1 MSTLSFEK
9 IEVSHLRNKLS
20 YIILAL
26 IVSIGLV
33 TVVSLTAED
42 VGEDVSL
49 GLDLQ
54 GGFEVLY
61 EVEPLNEGDEIDD
74 TAVTSTASTL
84 DSRVNVL
91 GVSEPNIQIE
101 EGNRI
106 RVQLA
111 GVEDQTEARELL
123 STQAELTIRDVEDNL
138 LLSGADL
145 VEGGASQNFDEFNNA
160 IVSLELRDAEQFRDI
175 TEEISERPPGENLMV
190 IWMDF
195 VEGEDSFI
203 EEAQTE
209 DPKFIS
215 APTVSEPIYSTEVM
229 ISGGFE
235 GQEGVE
241 RAQNI
246 AALLNSGS
254 LPVQL
259 TEVYSTSVGAQF
271 GEQALQETVLAGLI
285 GVVLVFIYMIGFY
298 RLPGL
303 VATVTLIVYIY
314 LTVLGFNMINGV
326 LTLPGIAALILGVG
340 MAVDANII
348 LYERLKDELRIGRN
362 IKTAYKKAAQNSI
375 WTILDANITTLIA
388 GLVLFAFGTSSVKGF
403 ATMLILSIVMSFVT
417 AVFLTRVLMRLIIH
431 SGYLNDKLWLFGI
444 REKDRFKLSEGKDIE
459 DLKTP
464 WDRFD
469 FVKHTKKYFIFSG
482 VLLLLGLGSLAV
494 FNLNLGVDFTSG
506 TRADIETTDEA
517 GVDEVEATLAELG
530 TPPDSI
536 TTSGENIVVARYT
549 VDLPQDEVT
558 MLQDTFEEMYGTVPM
573 ISTVSPTIGQE
584 LVRNAILALLIASAG
599 IIVYASIR
607 FEWRMALPAVIALMH
622 DVFIMVALFSILRIE
637 VNITFIAA
645 VLTIVGYSIND
656 TIVTLD
662 RIRENLRKIKVIRS
676 EETIDMI
683 INRSLRQTATR
694 SINTVLT
701 VALVV
706 LLLVMF
712 GSSSIFGFSLGL
724 LIGLVSGVYSSFFIA
739 IQLWGVLKKR
749 QLRKNDGELVVYE
762 DSKTNDEKIL
772 V

>member
-1 MSTLSFEK
+1 M
-9 IEVSHLRNKLS
+9 RNKLS
-20 YIILAL
+20 YIIIAL

-33 TVVSLTAED
+33 TVVSLTADD

-61 EVEPLNEGDEIDD
+61 EVEPLNEGDEIDE
-74 TAVTSTASTL
+74 TAVSSTASTL

-123 STQAELTIRDVEDNL
+123 STQAELTIRDVDDEL

-160 IVSLELRDAEQFRDI
+160 IVSLELRDAEHFRDI
-175 TEEISERPPGENLMV
+175 TEEISERPPGENMMV

-195 VEGEDSFI
+195 VEGEDSF
-203 EEAQTE
+203 EEEIQKE

-246 AALLNSGS
+246 AALLNSGA

-271 GEQALQETVLAGLI
+271 GEQALQETIFAGLI
-285 GVVLVFIYMIGFY
+285 GIMLVFIYMIGFY

-314 LTVLGFNMINGV
+314 LTVFGFNMINGV

-348 LYERLKDELRIGRN
+348 LYERLKDEVRIGRK

-403 ATMLILSIVMSFVT
+403 ATMLILSIIMSFVT
-417 AVFLTRVLMRLIIH
+417 AVFLTRVLMRLVIH
-431 SGYLNDKLWLFGI
+431 SGYLNDKLWLFGV
-444 REKDRFKLSEGKDIE
+444 REKDRYKLSEGKDIE
-459 DLKTP
+459 DLSTP

-469 FVKHTKKYFIFSG
+469 FVGHMKKFFLLSG
-482 VLLLLGLGSLAV
+482 ILLLLGLGALAA

-506 TRADIETTDEA
+506 TRADIETTEEA
-517 GVDEVEATLAELG
+517 GVDEAEDTLVELG
-530 TPPDSI
+530 IPPDSI
-536 TTSGENIVVARYT
+536 TTSGDDIVVARYT
-549 VDLPQDEVT
+549 ADLSQDEVT
-558 MLQDTFEEMYGTVPM
+558 AMQDTFEEMYGVVPM
-573 ISTVSPTIGQE
+573 TSTVSPVIGQE
-584 LVRNAILALLIASAG
+584 LVQNAIMALLIASIG
-599 IIVYASIR
+599 IILYASIR

-622 DVFIMVALFSILRIE
+622 DVFIMVAMFSILRIE
-637 VNITFIAA
+637 VDITFVAA

-662 RIRENLRKIKVIRS
+662 RVRENLRKVKVIRS
-676 EETIDMI
+676 EETIDMV

-706 LLLVMF
+706 LLLVAL
-712 GSSSIFGFSLGL
+712 GSNSIFGFSLGL

-749 QLRKNDGELVVYE
+749 QLRKNNGELVVHE
-762 DSKTNDEKIL
+762 EEKSNDEKIL

>member
-1 MSTLSFEK
+1 M
-9 IEVSHLRNKLS
+9 RNKLS
-20 YIILAL
+20 YIIIALA
-26 IVSIGLV
+26 VGIGLL
-33 TVVSLTAED
+33 TVVALTADD
-42 VGEDVSL
+42 VGEDVNL

-61 EVEPLNEGDEIDD
+61 EVEPLNEGDEIDE
-74 TAVTSTASTL
+74 TAVSSTASTL

-123 STQAELTIRDVEDNL
+123 STQAELTIRDVEDNV
-138 LLSGADL
+138 LLSGSDL

-160 IVSLELRDAEQFRDI
+160 MVTLELQSAEKFREI
-175 TEEISERPPGENLMV
+175 TEEISDRPEGENLMV

-195 VEGEDSFI
+195 VEGEDSFA
-203 EEAQTE
+203 EEAQKE
-209 DPKFIS
+209 NPKFVS
-215 APTVSEPIYSTEVM
+215 APTVSAPINSNEVM

-246 AALLNSGS
+246 ASLLNSGS
-254 LPVQL
+254 LPVEL
-259 TEVYSTSVGAQF
+259 NEVYSTSVGAQF
-271 GEQALQETVLAGLI
+271 GEQALQETVLAGAI
-285 GVVLVFIYMIGFY
+285 GIALVFIFMVAFY
-298 RLPGL
+298 RLPG
-303 VATVTLIVYIY
+303 VIATVTLFIYIY
-314 LTVLGFNMINGV
+314 LTVFGFNMINGV

-348 LYERLKDELRIGRN
+348 LYERLKDELRIGRS
-362 IKTAYKKAAQNSI
+362 IKKAYKKAAQSSI
-375 WTILDANITTLIA
+375 WTILDANITTMIA

-417 AVFLTRVLMRLIIH
+417 AVFLTRVLMRLVIH
-431 SGYLNDKLWLFGI
+431 SGYMNDKLWFFGI
-444 REKDRFKLSEGKDIE
+444 KEKNRYKLSEGKDIE
-459 DLKTP
+459 DLTTP

-469 FVKHTKKYFIFSG
+469 FVKHTKKFFAFSIALLILG
-482 VLLLLGLGSLAV
+482 VGALAV

-506 TRADIETTDEA
+506 TRADIEISDEA
-517 GVDEVEATLAELG
+517 GVDDVESTLEELG
-530 TPPDSI
+530 IAPESI
-536 TTSGENIVVARYT
+536 TTSGDNTVVARYT
-549 VDLPQDEVT
+549 SDLSQDEVT
-558 MLQDTFEEMYGTVPM
+558 SMQDTFNEMYGATPM
-573 ISTVSPTIGQE
+573 ISTVSPVIGKE
-584 LVRNAILALLIASAG
+584 LVQNAMLALIIASFG
-599 IIVYASIR
+599 IIAYATIR

-622 DVFIMVALFSILRIE
+622 DVFIMVAVFSIFRIE
-637 VNITFIAA
+637 MDITIIAA

-656 TIVTLD
+656 TIVTFD
-662 RIRENLRKIKVIRS
+662 RIRENLRKVKVIKR

-701 VALVV
+701 VVIVV
-706 LLLVMF
+706 LLLVTF

-724 LIGLVSGVYSSFFIA
+724 LIGLISGVYSSFFIA

-749 QLRKNDGELVVYE
+749 ELRKNDGELVVYE
-762 DSKTNDEKIL
+762 DTKTNDEKIL

>member
-1 MSTLSFEK
+1 M
-9 IEVSHLRNKLS
+9 
-20 YIILAL
+20 IIALA
-26 IVSIGLV
+26 VSIGLI
-33 TVVSLTAED
+33 TVVALTAED
-42 VGEDVSL
+42 VGDDVNL

-74 TAVTSTASTL
+74 TAVSSTASTL

-123 STQAELTIRDVEDNL
+123 STQAELTIRDVEDNV
-138 LLSGADL
+138 LLSGSDL

-160 IVSLELRDAEQFRDI
+160 MVTLELQSAEKFREV
-175 TEEISERPPGENLMV
+175 TEEISERPQGENLMV

-195 VEGEDSFI
+195 VEGEDSFAA
-203 EEAQTE
+203 EAQKE
-209 DPKFIS
+209 NPKFVS
-215 APTVSEPIYSTEVM
+215 APTVSEPINSSEVM

-246 AALLNSGS
+246 ASLLNSGS
-254 LPVQL
+254 LPVEL
-259 TEVYSTSVGAQF
+259 SEVYSTSVGAQF
-271 GEQALQETVLAGLI
+271 GEQALQETIFAGAI
-285 GVVLVFIYMIGFY
+285 GIALVFIFMIAFY

-303 VATVTLIVYIY
+303 VATVTLFVYIY
-314 LTVLGFNMINGV
+314 LTVFGFNMINGV

-348 LYERLKDELRIGRN
+348 LYERLKDELRVGRS
-362 IKTAYKKAAQNSI
+362 IKKAYKKAAQNSI

-431 SGYLNDKLWLFGI
+431 SGYLNDKLALFGI
-444 REKDRFKLSEGKDIE
+444 KEKNRYKLSEGKDIE
-459 DLKTP
+459 DLTTP

-469 FVKHTKKYFIFSG
+469 FVRHTKKFFAFSIT
-482 VLLLLGLGSLAV
+482 LLILGAGALAV

-506 TRADIETTDEA
+506 TRADIEISDEA
-517 GVDEVEATLAELG
+517 DVDEVEDTLSELG
-530 TPPDSI
+530 IPPESI
-536 TTSGENIVVARYT
+536 TTSGENTVVARYT
-549 VDLPQDEVT
+549 TDLAQDEVT
-558 MLQDTFEEMYGTVPM
+558 TMQDTFNEMYGATPM
-573 ISTVSPTIGQE
+573 ISTVSPVIGKE
-584 LVRNAILALLIASAG
+584 LAQNAALALLIASLG
-599 IIVYASIR
+599 IIAYATIR
-607 FEWRMALPAVIALMH
+607 FEWRMALPAVLALMH
-622 DVFIMVALFSILRIE
+622 DVFIMIAVFSIFRIE
-637 VNITFIAA
+637 VDITIIAA

-662 RIRENLRKIKVIRS
+662 RIRENLRKIKVIKS
-676 EETIDMI
+676 EETVDLI

-701 VALVV
+701 VVIVV

-712 GSSSIFGFSLGL
+712 GSSAIFGFSLGL

-749 QLRKNDGELVVYE
+749 QLRKNGGELVVYE
-762 DSKTNDEKIL
+762 ETKTNDEKIL

>member
-1 MSTLSFEK
+1 M
-9 IEVSHLRNKLS
+9 RNKLS
-20 YIILAL
+20 YIIIALA
-26 IVSIGLV
+26 VGIGLL
-33 TVVSLTAED
+33 TVVALTADD
-42 VGEDVSL
+42 VGEDVNL

-61 EVEPLNEGDEIDD
+61 EVEPLNEGDEIDE
-74 TAVTSTASTL
+74 TAVSSTASTL

-123 STQAELTIRDVEDNL
+123 STQAELTIRDVEDNV
-138 LLSGADL
+138 LLSGSDL

-160 IVSLELRDAEQFRDI
+160 MVTLELQSAEKFREI
-175 TEEISERPPGENLMV
+175 TEEISDRPEGENLMV

-195 VEGEDSFI
+195 VEGEDSFA
-203 EEAQTE
+203 EEAQKE
-209 DPKFIS
+209 NPKFVS
-215 APTVSEPIYSTEVM
+215 APTVSAPINSNEVM

-246 AALLNSGS
+246 ASLLNSGS
-254 LPVQL
+254 LPVEL
-259 TEVYSTSVGAQF
+259 NEVYSTSVGAQF
-271 GEQALQETVLAGLI
+271 GEQALQETVLAGAI
-285 GVVLVFIYMIGFY
+285 GIALVFIFMVAFY
-298 RLPGL
+298 RLPG
-303 VATVTLIVYIY
+303 VIATVTLFIYIY
-314 LTVLGFNMINGV
+314 LTVFGFNMINGV

-348 LYERLKDELRIGRN
+348 LYERLKDELRIGRS
-362 IKTAYKKAAQNSI
+362 IKKAYKKAAQSSI
-375 WTILDANITTLIA
+375 WTILDANITTMIA

-417 AVFLTRVLMRLIIH
+417 AVFLTRVLMKLVIH
-431 SGYLNDKLWLFGI
+431 SGYMNDKLWFFGI
-444 REKDRFKLSEGKDIE
+444 KEKNRYKLSEGKDIE
-459 DLKTP
+459 DLATP

-469 FVKHTKKYFIFSG
+469 FVKHTKKFFVFSI
-482 VLLLLGLGSLAV
+482 VLLILGVGALAV

-506 TRADIETTDEA
+506 TRADIEISDEA
-517 GVDEVEATLAELG
+517 GVDDVESTLEELG
-530 TPPDSI
+530 IAPESI
-536 TTSGENIVVARYT
+536 TTSGDNTVVARYT
-549 VDLPQDEVT
+549 SDLSQDEVT
-558 MLQDTFEEMYGTVPM
+558 SMQDTFNEMYGATPM
-573 ISTVSPTIGQE
+573 ISTVSPVIGKE
-584 LVRNAILALLIASAG
+584 LVQNAMLALIIASFG
-599 IIVYASIR
+599 IIAYATIR

-622 DVFIMVALFSILRIE
+622 DVFIMVAVFSIFRIE
-637 VNITFIAA
+637 MDITIIAA

-656 TIVTLD
+656 TIVTFD
-662 RIRENLRKIKVIRS
+662 RIRENLRKVKVIKR

-701 VALVV
+701 VVIVV
-706 LLLVMF
+706 LLLVTF

-724 LIGLVSGVYSSFFIA
+724 LIGLISGVYSSFFIA

-749 QLRKNDGELVVYE
+749 ELRKNDGELVVYE
-762 DSKTNDEKIL
+762 DTKTNDEKIL

>member
-1 MSTLSFEK
+1 M
-9 IEVSHLRNKLS
+9 RNKLS

>member
-1 MSTLSFEK
+1 M
-9 IEVSHLRNKLS
+9 RNKLS
-20 YIILAL
+20 YIIIALA
-26 IVSIGLV
+26 VGIGLL
-33 TVVSLTAED
+33 TVVALTADD
-42 VGEDVSL
+42 VGEDVNL

-61 EVEPLNEGDEIDD
+61 EVEPLNEGDEIDE
-74 TAVTSTASTL
+74 TAVSSTASTL

-123 STQAELTIRDVEDNL
+123 STQAELTIRDVEDNV
-138 LLSGADL
+138 LLSGSDL

-160 IVSLELRDAEQFRDI
+160 MVTLELQSAEKFREI
-175 TEEISERPPGENLMV
+175 TEEISDRPEGENLMV

-195 VEGEDSFI
+195 VEGEDSFA
-203 EEAQTE
+203 EEAQKE
-209 DPKFIS
+209 NPKFVS
-215 APTVSEPIYSTEVM
+215 APTVSAPINSNEVM

-246 AALLNSGS
+246 ASLLNSGS
-254 LPVQL
+254 LPVEL
-259 TEVYSTSVGAQF
+259 NEVYSTSVGAQF
-271 GEQALQETVLAGLI
+271 GEQALQETVLAGAI
-285 GVVLVFIYMIGFY
+285 GIALVFIFMVAFY
-298 RLPGL
+298 RLPG
-303 VATVTLIVYIY
+303 VIATVTLFIYIY
-314 LTVLGFNMINGV
+314 LTVFGFNMINGV

-348 LYERLKDELRIGRN
+348 LYERLKDELRIGRS
-362 IKTAYKKAAQNSI
+362 IKKAYKKAAQSSI
-375 WTILDANITTLIA
+375 WTILDANITTMIA

-417 AVFLTRVLMRLIIH
+417 AVFLTRVLMRLVIH
-431 SGYLNDKLWLFGI
+431 SGYMNDKLWFFGI
-444 REKDRFKLSEGKDIE
+444 KEKNRYKLSEGKDIE
-459 DLKTP
+459 DLATP

-469 FVKHTKKYFIFSG
+469 FVKHTKKFFAFSI
-482 VLLLLGLGSLAV
+482 VLLILGVGALAV

-506 TRADIETTDEA
+506 TRADIEISDEA
-517 GVDEVEATLAELG
+517 GVDDVESTLEELG
-530 TPPDSI
+530 IAPESI
-536 TTSGENIVVARYT
+536 TTSGDNTVVARYT
-549 VDLPQDEVT
+549 SDLSQDEVT
-558 MLQDTFEEMYGTVPM
+558 SMQDTFNEMYGATPM
-573 ISTVSPTIGQE
+573 ISTVSPVIGKE
-584 LVRNAILALLIASAG
+584 LVQNAMLALIIASFG
-599 IIVYASIR
+599 IIAYATIR

-622 DVFIMVALFSILRIE
+622 DVFIMVAVFSIFRIE
-637 VNITFIAA
+637 MDITIIAA

-656 TIVTLD
+656 TIVTFD
-662 RIRENLRKIKVIRS
+662 RIRENLRKVKVIKR

-701 VALVV
+701 VVIVV
-706 LLLVMF
+706 LLLVTF

-724 LIGLVSGVYSSFFIA
+724 LIGLISGVYSSFFIA

-749 QLRKNDGELVVYE
+749 ELRKNDGELVVYE
-762 DSKTNDEKIL
+762 DTKTNDEKIL